1 MMTLNYKKVNNEILT
16 FDYKSKRSKINMLQI
31 IDQIDLLFLQRDKI
45 VQGYICILDGFDII
59 VSKSSLRIQGY
70 LNGIAKKDVPSC
82 VFNRIDLFEV
92 DDLTKWVSYLN
103 NENIFKSDML
113 SPTPNKA
120 ISFHNQS
127 DLDKIKIEDL
137 DLSVSVYNAFK
148 AAKINTLYDATQK
161 TAEDLMSI
169 RSFGKKALRDVQ
181 LLLSAYSL
189 TLKQ

>member
-1 MMTLNYKKVNNEILT
+1 MITLHYKKVNNQFLK
-16 FDYKSKRSKINMLQI
+16 FDYNSKRQYLNMVKII
-31 IDQIDLLFLQRDKI
+31 YQIDCLFLDSDKEK
-45 VQGYICILDGFDII
+45 VKGYICILDGYDIL
-59 VSKSSLRIQGY
+59 VSVSSINLQRF
-70 LNGIAKKDVPSC
+70 LSVHAKKKGSNV
-82 VFNRIDLFEV
+82 VFNRIDFYEV
-92 DDLTKWVSYLN
+92 DDINKWVSYLD
-103 NENIFKSDML
+103 NEDIFKSDML

-169 RSFGKKALRDVQ
+169 RWFGKKALRDVQ

-189 TLKQ
+189 TLK

>member
-82 VFNRIDLFEV
+82 VFNRIDFYEV
-92 DDLTKWVSYLN
+92 DDINKWVSYLD

-127 DLDKIKIEDL
+127 DLDKINIEVL
-137 DLSVSVYNAFK
+137 DLSVSAYNALK
-148 AAKINTLYDATQK
+148 ANKINTLYELTNKSQK
-161 TAEDLMSI
+161 QILTLNSI
-169 RSFGKKALRDVQ
+169 GVKALENIKQ
-181 LLLSAYSL
+181 ALSAYSL

>member
-1 MMTLNYKKVNNEILT
+1 MDKEKV
-16 FDYKSKRSKINMLQI
+16 K
-31 IDQIDLLFLQRDKI
+31 
-45 VQGYICILDGFDII
+45 GYICILDGYDIL
-59 VSKSSLRIQGY
+59 VSVSSINLQRF
-70 LNGIAKKDVPSC
+70 LSVHAKKKGSNV
-82 VFNRIDLFEV
+82 VFNRIDFYEV
-92 DDLTKWVSYLN
+92 DDINKWVSYLD

-127 DLDKIKIEDL
+127 DLDKIKIENL

-148 AAKINTLYDATQK
+148 AAKINTLYDAAQK

-169 RSFGKKALRDVQ
+169 RWFGKKALRDVQ